1 MGSRQL
7 TRDDRLR
14 QVRAWLASGES
25 AERYGRRIGV
35 KPSTLSWWRWKL
47 RSEGVSFTTKA
58 PRKRRSPSR
67 PLPFVE
73 LTPAAGGA
81 AAAPLPHLEL
91 RVDDVTLAVPAGFDD
106 QTLARVLRVL
116 RSAR

>member
-1 MGSRQL
+1 MGNRRL

-47 RSEGVSFTTKA
+47 RSEGASFTTKA
-58 PRKRRSPSR
+58 PRKRRPSRR

-73 LTPAAGGA
+73 LTPAPEGPAAG
-81 AAAPLPHLEL
+81 PLHRREL

-116 RSAR
+116 WGPR